1 MSKIVIDGR
10 EIDAPAEYT
19 LLQARELAGAEAPRF
34 CFHER
39 LSVAGN
45 CRMRLDRDRAARGAE
60 RQRRREFA
68 DPRRQLADRLSAG
81 DARGIDDCVTLM
93 AAE

>member
-1 MSKIVIDGR
+1 
-10 EIDAPAEYT
+10 
-19 LLQARELAGAEAPRF
+19 
-34 CFHER
+34 
-39 LSVAGN
+39 
-45 CRMRLDRDRAARGAE
+45 MRLDRDQAARGAE